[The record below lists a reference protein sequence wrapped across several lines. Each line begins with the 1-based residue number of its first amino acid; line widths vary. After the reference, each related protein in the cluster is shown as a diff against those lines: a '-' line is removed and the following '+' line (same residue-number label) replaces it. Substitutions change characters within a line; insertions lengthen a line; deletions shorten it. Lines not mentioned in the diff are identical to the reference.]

1 MPDEREFDKKNKN
14 SSLKLFYDKVYK
26 KGETKHFT
34 PFVTKNIPTDE
45 IKEILKEVNWKNKLV
60 LDVGCGTGLFAFKV
74 SKLGPKQILGI
85 DFSKEAIEI
94 ATKTHKNN
102 NLQYQVLDVK
112 EIKSKYDIIVSLGT
126 LEHMDNPLKTLKILK
141 KHLSKNGKIIVTSP
155 NWTNPRGYILM
166 TLWHLFNAPITLADL
181 HYQTPV
187 DFQNYAKKLDMR
199 LKWRTFDRDWGH
211 GNTLIADFEKR
222 LPNIIKDTK
231 LKVTQTQIQSL
242 IQWTKTNIV
251 SFNNDLPHSGA
262 IGLYVFS
269 NKNKN
274 KNN

>member
-1 MPDEREFDKKNKN
+1 MTNN
-14 SSLKLFYDKVYK
+14 SNLKSFYNKVYK
-26 KGETKHFT
+26 KGEEKHYT
-34 PFVTKNIPTDE
+34 SFVTKGTTTDE
-45 IKEILKEVNWKNKLV
+45 MKEVLKELNWKNKTV
-60 LDVGCGTGLFAFKV
+60 LDVGCGTGLFAHKV
-74 SKLGPKQILGI
+74 SKLGPKQVLGI

-94 ATKTHKNN
+94 AIRTHKNH

-112 EIKSKYDIIVSLGT
+112 EIKSKYDVIVSLGT

-141 KHLSKNGKIIVTSP
+141 KHLTKNGKIIVTSP

-181 HYQTPV
+181 HYQTPI
-187 DFQNYAKKLDMR
+187 DFQNYAKKLNMH
-199 LKWRTFDRDWGH
+199 LKWRTFDRNWGH
-211 GNTLIADFEKR
+211 GNILITDFEKR

-231 LKVTQTQIQSL
+231 LKVTQTQIRSL
-242 IQWTKTNIV
+242 IQWIKTNVV

-269 NKNKN
+269 IRNKK
-274 KNN
+274 

>member
-1 MPDEREFDKKNKN
+1 MKNN
-14 SSLKLFYDKVYK
+14 SNLKLFYNKVYK
-26 KGETKHFT
+26 KGEEKHFT
-34 PFVTKNIPTDE
+34 SFVAKGTPTDE
-45 IKEILKEVNWKNKLV
+45 VKEVLKELNWKNKLI
-60 LDVGCGTGLFAFKV
+60 LDVGCGTGLFAYTV
-74 SKLGPKQILGI
+74 SKLGPKKVLGI
-85 DFSKEAIEI
+85 DFSKEAIDI
-94 ATKTHKNN
+94 AQKTHKNH
-102 NLQYQVLDVK
+102 NLQYQFLDVK
-112 EIKSKYDIIVSLGT
+112 EIKLKYDVIVSLGT

-166 TLWHLFNAPITLADL
+166 TLLHLFNAPITLVDL
-181 HYQTPV
+181 HYQTPI